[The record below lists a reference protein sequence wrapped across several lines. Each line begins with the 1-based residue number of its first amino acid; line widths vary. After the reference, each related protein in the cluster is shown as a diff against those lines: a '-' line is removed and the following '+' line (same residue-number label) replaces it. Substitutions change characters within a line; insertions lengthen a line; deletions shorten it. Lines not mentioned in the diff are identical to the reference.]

1 MNIFTSFL
9 ILIVSCAMI
18 NKFSDMLGDNIGKL
32 GLKLNISPNVRGVL
46 LDGVSSSMPEFITS
60 AAAAILLVFKNDT
73 TAFSDVGV
81 GTIGGSAIFN
91 ILIIPFLSIL
101 FVPSKD
107 LKNIVINKTALLRDL
122 GVYLIS
128 VAILFFA
135 SKSGVLTSK
144 VGVLM
149 TGLYVVYA
157 IYLMKTGKNE
167 IIEED
172 QIIEEDEIEESLK
185 MLWIKTLSCL
195 VPIGFAIHWCIIGA
209 SSIGDHFGVSRLL
222 MSLVILAAVTSIPD
236 ALLSIKSAKNGELD
250 ASIANAVGSNSFD
263 ILICLGF
270 IIAVAGVDIK
280 INFSE
285 VSYVFSFLIL
295 SSLCYTL
302 AFLFKSS
309 KTVKLMLLG
318 SPYIGFVYY
327 LYSNI

>member
-1 MNIFTSFL
+1 MNIFINFF
-9 ILIVSCAMI
+9 ILIVSCAVI
-18 NKFSDMLGDNIGKL
+18 NKFSDMLGDNIAKL
-32 GLKLNISPNVRGVL
+32 ALKLNISPNVRGVL

-60 AAAAILLVFKNDT
+60 AAAAVLLVFNNDLA
-73 TAFSDVGV
+73 AFSDVGV

-101 FVPSKD
+101 FVSSKD
-107 LKNIVINKTALLRDL
+107 LKNIEINKIALLRDL
-122 GVYLIS
+122 GVYLVS

-144 VGVLM
+144 IGILM

-157 IYLMKTGKNE
+157 IYLMKSGKSE
-167 IIEED
+167 DEAEMDIEEV
-172 QIIEEDEIEESLK
+172 EIEETK
-185 MLWIKTLSCL
+185 NILWIKILSCL
-195 VPIGFAIHWCIIGA
+195 VPIGFAIHWCIIAA
-209 SSIGDHFGVSRLL
+209 SNIGLYYGVSRLI

-285 VSYVFSFLIL
+285 VSYIFGFLIL
-295 SSLCYTL
+295 SSICYSL
-302 AFLFKSS
+302 AFLFKSN
-309 KTVKLMLLG
+309 KTIKLILLG

-327 LYSNI
+327 LYNNV